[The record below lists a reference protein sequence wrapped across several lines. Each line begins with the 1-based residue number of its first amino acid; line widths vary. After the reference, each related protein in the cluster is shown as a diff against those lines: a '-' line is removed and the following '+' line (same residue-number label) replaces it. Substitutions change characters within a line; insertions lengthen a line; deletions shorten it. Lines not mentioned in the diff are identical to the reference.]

1 MYARI
6 CDNLSKGSNM
16 YVSLA
21 NIADKYGV
29 MVSVVKQIVRKMGI
43 EGKLVEV
50 EGHNRYM
57 VYRVRN

>member
-6 CDNLSKGSNM
+6 CDNLSKGSNT

-21 NIADKYGV
+21 NIADKYRV